1 MFASFNDNIVKK
13 YAKFNE
19 KHSKLDAKSNENIAK
34 QVAKFEKQHETLLH
48 IQTLLLQI
56 QEYNKNISSSL
67 DAKDKKNPLS
77 RHNTMNS

>member
-13 YAKFNE
+13 YATFNE
-19 KHSKLDAKSNENIAK
+19 KNSKLDAKSNENIAK

-67 DAKDKKNPLS
+67 DAQDKKYRLS
-77 RHNTMNS
+77 QHNTMNS